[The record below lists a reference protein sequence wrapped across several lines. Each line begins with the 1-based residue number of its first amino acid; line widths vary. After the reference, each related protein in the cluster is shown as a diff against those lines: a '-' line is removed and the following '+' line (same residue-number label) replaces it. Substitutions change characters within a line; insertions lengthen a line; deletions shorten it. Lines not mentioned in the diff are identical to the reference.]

1 MPYLFLKMIYETYLI
16 KTGKS
21 KRQREVSK
29 SWREFDEKQLRRD
42 TVRKIKKEKRL
53 AEAESLIKRN
63 KFEEAIN
70 IYDTYGYNEMLK
82 ATLRKQAYVR
92 EKALDY
98 DSAILIWEELGNI
111 KEAARIRKL
120 QAEQGSV
127 KVAQKVVQGDE
138 VTKTEIKD
146 SVLNRSNIGGKS
158 SKAEELRE
166 AKSLFEEGLI
176 DDDEF
181 KQMKKEILGK

>member
-1 MPYLFLKMIYETYLI
+1 MSFFSDIALASILGLIIYMLIWMPYVLLKGIYETYLI

-29 SWREFDEKQLRRD
+29 SWREFDEKQLRQD

-53 AEAESLIKRN
+53 AEAEILIKKN

-70 IYDTYGYNEMLK
+70 IYDNYGYNEMLK
-82 ATLRKQAYVR
+82 ETLRKQAYVR

-111 KEAARIRKL
+111 KEL
-120 QAEQGSV
+120 P
-127 KVAQKVVQGDE
+127 
-138 VTKTEIKD
+138 T
-146 SVLNRSNIGGKS
+146 
-158 SKAEELRE
+158 
-166 AKSLFEEGLI
+166 LFFSRFHRHLGMALI
-176 DDDEF
+176 
-181 KQMKKEILGK
+181 QI